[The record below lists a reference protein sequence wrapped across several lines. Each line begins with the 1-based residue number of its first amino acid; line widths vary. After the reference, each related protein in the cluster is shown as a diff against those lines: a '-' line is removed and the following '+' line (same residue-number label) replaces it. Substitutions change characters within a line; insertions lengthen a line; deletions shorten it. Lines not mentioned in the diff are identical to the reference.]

1 MRHTLSVLVENKFG
15 VLARV
20 SGMFSG
26 RGFNIDSLNVA
37 PTHDPALSRIT
48 AVLNGDDTA
57 LDMVT
62 KQLRKLINVVEV
74 VDFHAGEAVQRE
86 LLLTRVKATSK
97 TRSEIM
103 QICDIF
109 RAKIVNVAQD
119 AVIIEIT
126 GDEASLDLCVKQL
139 RKLVNVVEVVD
150 FHAGEAVQRELLLT
164 RVKATSKTRSEIMQ
178 ICDIFRAKIV
188 NVAQD
193 AVIIEI
199 TGDEGKLTPFLKLLE
214 PFGILEIARTGLLA
228 LKRDNASA

>member
-37 PTHDPALSRIT
+37 PTHDPQLSRIT
-48 AVLNGDDTA
+48 VVLKGDDAA

-62 KQLRKLINVVEV
+62 KQLRKLINVVSV

-86 LLLTRVKATSK
+86 LLLVRVKADSK

-109 RAKIVNVAQD
+109 RAKIVNVGH
-119 AVIIEIT
+119 E
-126 GDEASLDLCVKQL
+126 
-139 RKLVNVVEVVD
+139 
-150 FHAGEAVQRELLLT
+150 
-164 RVKATSKTRSEIMQ
+164 
-178 ICDIFRAKIV
+178 
-188 NVAQD
+188 

-199 TGDEGKLTPFLKLLE
+199 TGDEGKTAAFLRLLE

-228 LKRDNASA
+228 LKRDHASA